1 MKSIIQTLVQLAFC
15 IVAFI
20 FTFLVTLGIRADFS
34 ILKTAEYWIQVSNN
48 TVLMI
53 FVYNIVFF
61 IDQKNR
67 TSNKGSRFFIAFQTV
82 KLRTEIINKNKMYDK
97 LKEAVKAENEERYR
111 NACNDILR
119 KHTVRFEYND
129 IINIDENEFIPF
141 LDKYLIR
148 GKQAKKLLKVFI
160 KIKKGKIKIQ
170 ELQADAL
177 LQDKELGKSNDF
189 TILDYSDSAYERK
202 RNIVKILSFIITSV
216 ITSVVSFTFTSM
228 SFWQAFLTNLVLFF
242 GSAMSGF
249 TSSYTKTNFKT
260 QIYENRNTFF
270 EKRLGLSDRFE
281 LKCQ

>member
-1 MKSIIQTLVQLAFC
+1 M
-15 IVAFI
+15 
-20 FTFLVTLGIRADFS
+20 
-34 ILKTAEYWIQVSNN
+34 E
-48 TVLMI
+48 
-53 FVYNIVFF
+53 
-61 IDQKNR
+61 
-67 TSNKGSRFFIAFQTV
+67 
-82 KLRTEIINKNKMYDK
+82 
-97 LKEAVKAENEERYR
+97 
-111 NACNDILR
+111 
-119 KHTVRFEYND
+119 
-129 IINIDENEFIPF
+129 
-141 LDKYLIR
+141 
-148 GKQAKKLLKVFI
+148 LKVFI